1 MDLTLIIPAKEE
13 EYSLPLVL
21 DEIKEMN
28 LNKIVVIAKDDQKTL
43 NATKNFDCEVLYQT
57 GKGYGNAII
66 EGIQWFY

>member
-28 LNKIVVIAKDDQKTL
+28 LNKIVVIAKDDQNTL
-43 NATKNFDCEVLYQT
+43 NAT
-57 GKGYGNAII
+57 
-66 EGIQWFY
+66 